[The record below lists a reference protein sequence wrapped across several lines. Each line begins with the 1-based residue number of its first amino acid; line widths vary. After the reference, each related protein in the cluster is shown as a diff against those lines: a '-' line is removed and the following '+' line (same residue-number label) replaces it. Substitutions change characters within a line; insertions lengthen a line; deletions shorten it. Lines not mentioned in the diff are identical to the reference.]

1 MKSENQ
7 SVKDLEKRF
16 EFRTIREDEAGQ
28 AAQIEQACFP
38 PQEACTEV
46 MMRERAL
53 KAPELFLVAVDR
65 ETGKLAAFLNG
76 LSTDECEFRDE
87 FFRNAQLYCPQG
99 ENIMLLGLAVLPQ
112 YRRQGLAGELMS
124 RYIRRERRNGRKRL
138 ILTCLEEK
146 IAMYEKMGFRNCG
159 LSGSSWGGKDWY
171 DMVCIL

>member
-28 AAQIEQACFP
+28 AAQIEQACVP
-38 PQEACTEV
+38 PREACSDV
-46 MMRERAL
+46 IIVERARS
-53 KAPELFLVAVDR
+53 APDLFLEAVDA
-65 ETGKLAAFLNG
+65 ETGKLAGFLNG
-76 LSTDECEFRDE
+76 LSTDEHAFKDE
-87 FFRNAQLYCPQG
+87 FFQNAQLYCPQG

-112 YRRQGLAGELMS
+112 YRGQGLAGELMA
-124 RYIRRERRNGRKRL
+124 RYIRRERNNGRKRL